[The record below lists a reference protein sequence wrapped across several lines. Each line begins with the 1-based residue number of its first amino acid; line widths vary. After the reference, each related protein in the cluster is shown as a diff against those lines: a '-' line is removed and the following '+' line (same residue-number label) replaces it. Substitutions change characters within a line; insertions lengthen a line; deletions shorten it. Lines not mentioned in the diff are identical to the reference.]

1 MAKIYGR
8 LSGEGGVRERVR
20 LKVRRERRCLKWRG
34 LNRVGRMGGQSPRQ
48 YLSLPHCPRLLSSD
62 SLRMSQGCSKITLL
76 EDSPPASQRSESSM
90 NIFIMSTRNSGLWQR
105 LGCLRRKGAVTLT
118 TGSLWSESHPS
129 EQTDVS
135 KPGTGQYAR

>member
-76 EDSPPASQRSESSM
+76 EDSPPRLAEERVLDEHIYYEYKKQWPVAEAGLSAEKG
-90 NIFIMSTRNSGLWQR
+90 SGD
-105 LGCLRRKGAVTLT
+105 
-118 TGSLWSESHPS
+118 
-129 EQTDVS
+129 TDHGELVV
-135 KPGTGQYAR
+135 